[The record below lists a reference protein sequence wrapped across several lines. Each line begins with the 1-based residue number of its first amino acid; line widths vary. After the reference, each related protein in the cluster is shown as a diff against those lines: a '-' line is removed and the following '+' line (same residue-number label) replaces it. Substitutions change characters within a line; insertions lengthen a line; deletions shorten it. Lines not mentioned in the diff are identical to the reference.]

1 MIGIIGATG
10 DIGLECT
17 KILNDYGIKSL
28 RLGYR
33 KKEKIVQGRNVF
45 KFVDAEDI
53 NSCVEF
59 IEGCDCI
66 INCSGYSDLTI
77 SNLIKAVN
85 KNKCILIDLSYYDFC
100 ERITFEGGTIY
111 HGVGS
116 SPGLMESLPIIIS
129 KVFDKIHSFQIH
141 YASIG
146 EFTYNAAKE
155 YLRYLDTDNFYA
167 TSILNS
173 GNIEPY
179 LGENRAIT
187 LPISRERW
195 MAFPY
200 IDKRTLEVCSQIGIG
215 NAVFYMCMQDGYVY
229 NFLKNIRSNSVVN
242 INDMA
247 QKLVDLSHLD
257 KIGKKEFC
265 GFVLEATGV
274 KDENM
279 IEANLIIR
287 STSPTRLTALT
298 AAAVSLL
305 ALEHDNK
312 FEIKDM
318 SKFPWIDNLLD
329 KMMDMDTTFYY
340 RLSKEGNMI
349 LNDIFEGEI

>member
-33 KKEKIVQGRNVF
+33 KKEKIVKGRNVF
-45 KFVDAEDI
+45 KFVDLEDI

-59 IEGCDCI
+59 IKGCDCI
-66 INCSGYSDLTI
+66 INCSEYSDSAI
-77 SNLIKAVN
+77 FNLIDAVN
-85 KNKCILIDLSYYDFC
+85 KNKCILIDLSYYDFY

-141 YASIG
+141 YAAIG

-155 YLRYLDTDNFYA
+155 YLRYLDADNFYA

-179 LGENRAIT
+179 LEKNRTIM

-195 MAFPY
+195 TLFPY
-200 IDKRTLEVCSQIGIG
+200 IDKRTLKVCRQMDVG

-247 QKLVDLSHLD
+247 QKLADLSYLD

-265 GFVLEATGV
+265 GFVLEAAGI
-274 KDENM
+274 KDENT
-279 IEANLIIR
+279 IEANLIIK

-305 ALEHDNK
+305 ALEYDNK

-318 SKFPWIDNLLD
+318 SKFPWINNLLD

-340 RLSKEGNMI
+340 RLSERGNMI
-349 LNDIFEGEI
+349 LNNIFEGEI